1 MVAGPAG
8 RRRCCPG
15 EAKLAKIKRINKG
28 VDDPHWIVAVYEVV

>member
-28 VDDPHWIVAVYEVV
+28 VDDANGVVAVYEVV